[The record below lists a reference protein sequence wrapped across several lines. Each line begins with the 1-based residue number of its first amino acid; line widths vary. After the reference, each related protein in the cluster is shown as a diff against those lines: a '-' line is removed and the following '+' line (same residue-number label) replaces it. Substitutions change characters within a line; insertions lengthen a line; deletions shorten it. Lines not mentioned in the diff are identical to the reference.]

1 MVLYRYASMYYIL
14 IFVYMFE
21 FENKFQFHIET
32 NKSSVYM
39 KKSYIYR
46 CKRLYTQIEIQH
58 TQIVHISKKLPIVI
72 VGYKHKGSPDLKL

>member
-1 MVLYRYASMYYIL
+1 
-14 IFVYMFE
+14 MFE
-21 FENKFQFHIET
+21 FENEFQFHIET

-58 TQIVHISKKLPIVI
+58 TQIVHISKITYL
-72 VGYKHKGSPDLKL
+72 YSRL